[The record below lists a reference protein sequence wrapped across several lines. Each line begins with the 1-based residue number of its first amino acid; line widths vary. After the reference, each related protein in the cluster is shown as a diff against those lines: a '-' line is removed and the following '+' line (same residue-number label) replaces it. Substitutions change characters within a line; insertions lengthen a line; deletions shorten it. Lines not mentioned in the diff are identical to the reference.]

1 MDPMNT
7 NAQNTEHGEKL
18 MNSPTLSLKEMAG
31 TIMAELEKNENVK
44 EVVVHVRVIRLPKGG
59 KKGKKNCKAQ
69 VSTLSYKFDINQ
81 AIFRKMLAKR
91 RQQQLRLLFARR
103 SSPAFMPTGNNGSMA
118 ELQGTD

>member
-1 MDPMNT
+1 
-7 NAQNTEHGEKL
+7 

-31 TIMAELEKNENVK
+31 TIMAELEKNEHVK

-59 KKGKKNCKAQ
+59 KKGAHRKAQ

-81 AIFRKMLAKR
+81 AIFRKLLAKR
-91 RQQQLRLLFARR
+91 RYQQHLLLLGRR
-103 SSPAFMPTGNNGSMA
+103 SSPFMPTGNGSME

>member
-1 MDPMNT
+1 
-7 NAQNTEHGEKL
+7 
-18 MNSPTLSLKEMAG
+18 
-31 TIMAELEKNENVK
+31 MAELEKNEHVK

-91 RQQQLRLLFARR
+91 RQQQQSLLLARR
-103 SSPAFMPTGNNGSMA
+103 SSPFMLPTGNGSME